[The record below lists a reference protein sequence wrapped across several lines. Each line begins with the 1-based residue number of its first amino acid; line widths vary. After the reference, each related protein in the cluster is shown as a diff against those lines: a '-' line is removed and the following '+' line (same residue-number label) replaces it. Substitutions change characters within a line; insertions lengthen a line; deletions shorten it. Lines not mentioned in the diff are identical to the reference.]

1 MISRTSI
8 SNGAGSPSVTGFYEA
23 DTGSIQYVVAD
34 EDTGKVALIDVVKG
48 FDPASASTN
57 EDAAEEILGFVARKG
72 YEVEWIL
79 DTHPH
84 ADHLMASAS
93 LRDRL
98 GAPNAIGAHVED
110 VAKLWREIYNEPDA
124 FAPERDFNRLF
135 RDGDEFRIGNLPAR
149 VIHSPGHTLASIT
162 YVVGDAA
169 FVHDTLMQ
177 PDFGTARAD
186 FPGGSAHELY
196 RTIQT
201 ILALPEETR
210 LFIGHDYGTEAR
222 KEPAWEATVAEH
234 REKNVHVGGGVGE
247 EEYVKLREKRDAGL
261 GLPDRM
267 LFALQFNLRGGR
279 LPPADSNGSS
289 YFRIPANH
297 F

>member
-1 MISRTSI
+1 MTSRTSE
-8 SNGAGSPSVTGFYEA
+8 SNGPGSPSVTGFHDV

-34 EDTGKVALIDVVKG
+34 EETGKAALIDVVKG
-48 FDPASASTN
+48 FDPASASMN
-57 EDAAEEILGFVARKG
+57 DEPAATILGFVTRKG

-84 ADHLMASAS
+84 ADHLMASAW

-98 GAPNAIGAHVED
+98 GAPNAIGEHVAD
-110 VAKLWREIYNEPDA
+110 VAKLWREIYNQPDA
-124 FAPERDFNRLF
+124 FAPERDFDRLF
-135 RDGDEFRIGNLPAR
+135 RDGDAFRIGNLPVR

-162 YVVGDAA
+162 YVIGDAA

-186 FPGGSAHELY
+186 FPGGSASELY
-196 RTIQT
+196 RSIQT
-201 ILALPEETR
+201 LLALPNETR
-210 LFIGHDYGTEAR
+210 LFIGHDYGTDER
-222 KEPAWEATVAEH
+222 DEPAWEAKVAEH
-234 REKNVHVGGGVGE
+234 RKKNVHVGGDVGE
-247 EEYVKLREKRDAGL
+247 DEYVRLRETRDAGL

-267 LFALQFNLRGGR
+267 LFALQVNLRGGR
-279 LPPADSNGSS
+279 LPPPEDDGRS
-289 YFRIPANH
+289 YFRIPANR